1 MAPLLGEAAPARL
14 FEECLKLFLTGHAV
28 ASFERLEH
36 HGLLDVLFPESA
48 IALRANRSGALRRM
62 LIAGLQ
68 GTDKRV
74 VNDEPVSP
82 AFLFA
87 LLLWPAYCRALAQWQ
102 HGGMHAAEAER
113 RAADRVTVHQ
123 LNMIAL
129 PRRFSLPMQE
139 IWLLQSRF
147 SQRQRKRV
155 FRLLAH
161 PRFRAAYDFLNL
173 RMAASNEHADDV
185 AFWREAQHQ
194 PGDVLAAQLDTQP
207 EGESTGAPRRRRRR
221 RRGSAASGE

>member
-1 MAPLLGEAAPARL
+1 
-14 FEECLKLFLTGHAV
+14 
-28 ASFERLEH
+28 
-36 HGLLDVLFPESA
+36 
-48 IALRANRSGALRRM
+48 
-62 LIAGLQ
+62 
-68 GTDKRV
+68 
-74 VNDEPVSP
+74 
-82 AFLFA
+82 
-87 LLLWPAYCRALAQWQ
+87 
-102 HGGMHAAEAER
+102 
-113 RAADRVTVHQ
+113 
-123 LNMIAL
+123 
-129 PRRFSLPMQE
+129 MQE

-173 RMAASNEHADDV
+173 RMAASSEHADDV